1 MQTYNLLAELEA
13 VLNPH
18 SLYAKQIKYN
28 IDEFIELV
36 VEELKQYFNLDQQ
49 EIFKGLIKKELVKI
63 S

>member
-36 VEELKQYFNLDQQ
+36 VEELKQYFNLEQQ
-49 EIFKGLIKKELVKI
+49 EVFKELI
-63 S
+63 